1 MSSHQAPLPLVC
13 PIEYGR
19 MLTNPQ
25 QSGTAPIIVH
35 TANGSTSPPYDLD
48 QAGHAVSL
56 LKHCGPA
63 IATATT
69 SFSIQK

>member
-25 QSGTAPIIVH
+25 QSGRLPSLFTPH
-35 TANGSTSPPYDLD
+35 NGSTSPPRDLD

-56 LKHCGPA
+56 LKYSGQA

-69 SFSIQK
+69 SFSIQR